1 MIVSGIWWKR
11 VEGPLKTIA
20 LVPLLLLGG
29 CGLEQFLLG
38 GPPAPEQSE
47 PLPPSRS
54 DGPQVDVSAGLS
66 PLLTPQQVL
75 TAVPFGRSDPFAPLP
90 APAIPAVSSG
100 TGTPSASPQAAP
112 AGAAGAPGGASAP
125 GGAPADAAAAAQPPS
140 TCTPEGLRL
149 TGVIRS
155 GGSAEALVTNG
166 SLSGSLRV
174 GDRGGR
180 STDLLPAGC
189 VVASIHFGGFTPGDP
204 PAITLRRG
212 SLKQQV
218 KLL

>member
-11 VEGPLKTIA
+11 VEGPLKAVA

-38 GPPAPEQSE
+38 GPPAPEQPE

-75 TAVPFGRSDPFAPLP
+75 TAVPFGRPDPFAPLP

-100 TGTPSASPQAAP
+100 TGTEAASPQAAP
-112 AGAAGAPGGASAP
+112 AGTAGATAAGASAP
-125 GGAPADAAAAAQPPS
+125 AGAAAAAGQPPS

-166 SLSGSLRV
+166 SLSGSLRI

-189 VVASIHFGGFTPGDP
+189 VVAAIHFGGFTPGDP

>member
-1 MIVSGIWWKR
+1 MIVSGILWKR
-11 VEGPLKTIA
+11 VEGPLKAVA

-38 GPPAPEQSE
+38 GPPAPEQPE

-75 TAVPFGRSDPFAPLP
+75 TAVPFGRPDPFAPLP
-90 APAIPAVSSG
+90 APAIPAVSVG
-100 TGTPSASPQAAP
+100 TGTAAASPQAAP
-112 AGAAGAPGGASAP
+112 AGTAGASAAGAPAAAG
-125 GGAPADAAAAAQPPS
+125 AAAAAGQPPS

-166 SLSGSLRV
+166 SLSGSLRI